1 MSNFEAKKV
10 IEYCQAPKRK
20 LAPVSPCQQKLTF
33 QIHKFVVFMISGGVC
48 SRLNNSETSMFIK

>member
-20 LAPVSPCQQKLTF
+20 LAPVS
-33 QIHKFVVFMISGGVC
+33 HKFVVFMISGGVC